1 MTVTKKFAES
11 AKVKAKGRVTIPKAV
26 RERLGINKGDRIA
39 FVVDGSDVRVINS
52 ARYALSVLQTGLAGE
67 AERLGLESEEAV
79 NDLVASIRNS

>member
-1 MTVTKKFAES
+1 MARES
-11 AKVKAKGRVTIPKAV
+11 PGISNHFCLFTRVTIPKSV
-26 RERLGINKGDRIA
+26 RKRLGINKGDRIA

-67 AERLGLESEEAV
+67 AKRLSLDSEEAV